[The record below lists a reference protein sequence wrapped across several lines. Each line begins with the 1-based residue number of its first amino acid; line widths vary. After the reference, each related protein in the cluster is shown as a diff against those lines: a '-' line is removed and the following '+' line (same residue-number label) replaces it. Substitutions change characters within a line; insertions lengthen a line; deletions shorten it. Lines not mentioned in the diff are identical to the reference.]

1 MRSSHLH
8 LRLRVPPYFIEGPR
22 KATAYQIAMKPFLD
36 NLEVQLA
43 NIQLSTVHNV
53 LPTRQPR
60 LGR

>member
-1 MRSSHLH
+1 MRSSHLPQ
-8 LRLRVPPYFIEGPR
+8 RLRVPPHLIEGPG
-22 KATAYQIAMKPFLD
+22 KATAYQIAIKPFLD